1 MGTRYLRSWYGRVE
15 ACAKFPP
22 VAAVGGSRGR
32 AGRRGRGRR
41 VHRRRDELVRVQ
53 PTSGSTGATVSACA
67 VTSVATKVIPSVV
80 TIAATGASTR

>member
-1 MGTRYLRSWYGRVE
+1 
-15 ACAKFPP
+15 
-22 VAAVGGSRGR
+22 
-32 AGRRGRGRR
+32 